1 MKSRVAFLILAFSAF
16 VLLSWH
22 PSAQALHPERERGTP
37 SAGPVVDSY
46 YKLEPGKT
54 DEWLE
59 LYRTQHLPIL
69 KERQKQGEIVDIV
82 IYRPVLHQGAP
93 AWDYKVT
100 LVWRDFAAFGDN
112 AGQLALERRLFPD
125 WERHRQ
131 AERRRWEIT
140 AHHWDDLMVEVTE

>member
-1 MKSRVAFLILAFSAF
+1 MRTRLLSLGILFVCAL
-16 VLLSWH
+16 VLLAWNMR
-22 PSAQALHPERERGTP
+22 AQAPPTAP

-46 YKLEPGKT
+46 YKLAPGKA

-69 KERQKQGEIVDIV
+69 KERQKKGDIVDIR

-93 AWDYKVT
+93 PWDYKVT
-100 LVWRDFAAFGDN
+100 LVWQNFAAFGDS
-112 AGQLALERRLFPD
+112 AGQQAIERRLYPD
-125 WERHRQ
+125 WEKHQQ

-140 AHHWDDLMVEVTE
+140 AHHWDDLMVLQD